1 MPSHNNDV
9 LINGVGVLDLG
20 DKAGCA
26 DDIEG
31 GNAEQALGVVDA
43 PGLEDLGDD
52 RYGRVDGVG
61 DDEDVGIWSRFS
73 RGLGEVTNDGGVSV
87 EKVVAGHARLSGD
100 TGRDEDNFCS
110 LQRSRQSAGCWV
122 ISGDLALGID
132 VRDIS
137 GDAWD
142 VRRQRSSF
150 LGQMFSRTWSPSNVV
165 QGQLSDARIQLE
177 EKGERLS
184 NSTGSAK
191 HSDFREL
198 FGMLEGRT
206 VEDSVIILWLTSRAE
221 AEKALRWTAPVNAL
235 RVANMVVYAEE
246 RGRRVGIDKM

>member
-1 MPSHNNDV
+1 
-9 LINGVGVLDLG
+9 
-20 DKAGCA
+20 
-26 DDIEG
+26 
-31 GNAEQALGVVDA
+31 
-43 PGLEDLGDD
+43 
-52 RYGRVDGVG
+52 
-61 DDEDVGIWSRFS
+61 
-73 RGLGEVTNDGGVSV
+73 
-87 EKVVAGHARLSGD
+87 
-100 TGRDEDNFCS
+100 
-110 LQRSRQSAGCWV
+110 
-122 ISGDLALGID
+122 
-132 VRDIS
+132 
-137 GDAWD
+137 
-142 VRRQRSSF
+142 
-150 LGQMFSRTWSPSNVV
+150 MFSRTWSPSNVV